1 MPNDQTSTDYK
12 EIILRQTTD
21 HIFQCLHR
29 IEDNI
34 EYIVFLRKNDKLQ
47 QVSQRFYL
55 TQIDRFSRD
64 TLIAFNQII
73 DKDRKASTFH
83 SLIHNIK
90 DKSLKK
96 KMLTRFEKLRVE
108 AEIVISHRNK
118 VIAHHEIAYNSSLA
132 DYYPAQPFSYF
143 YSINPCFCNR
153 LKIKF
158 EKLFWH
164 LKQILDIDGVGMF
177 VVGGPDFKKVFKKSA
192 LSEKTANKHSIE
204 VIHKCRYKDCLLKNR
219 N

>member
-1 MPNDQTSTDYK
+1 MPNNNSTTETK
-12 EIILRQTTD
+12 EIILRQITD
-21 HIFQCLHR
+21 HIVQCLHR

-34 EYIVFLRKNDKLQ
+34 EHIVFLRTNAKLQ

-55 TQIDRFSRD
+55 SQIDRFSRD

-83 SLIHNIK
+83 YLIQNIK
-90 DKSLKK
+90 DKKVKK
-96 KMLTRFEKLRVE
+96 KMMDRFEKLRVE

-118 VIAHHEIAYNSSLA
+118 VIAHHEVAYNSSLA
-132 DYYPAQPFSYF
+132 DYYPAQPFGYF

-158 EKLFWH
+158 EKLFWR
-164 LKQILDIDGVGMF
+164 LKQILDIEGVGMF
-177 VVGGPDFKKVFKKSA
+177 LISGPDFKKVFKKSA
-192 LSEKTANKHSIE
+192 LGGKVDKELSIE
-204 VIHKCRYKDCLLKNR
+204 IVHKCRYKDCLLKQK
-219 N
+219 